1 MMPNPEA
8 LMVGSEQ
15 VYPAVEQFETLFGN
29 IFDFYGSLDRSG
41 NVNEIGGRIFA
52 RTSADPKLLVGQPF
66 AQTVFWQSSENTSK
80 VLEKSIQTAG
90 GGEYT
95 RLLVDFRISADEKV
109 PVELHL
115 QPAATEMSGTIYIFG
130 RIVEPPG
137 RVAPGKEESEQLL
150 SAAENAEIGLWYW
163 DFVDDSIYSTPRCNE
178 LLGLPAYET
187 VTSRSFLKAVHP
199 NDRSSVED
207 YLQNSRLAGSK
218 YEIEFRVVYPD
229 ETVDWVSAEGKSF
242 LDSGGQ
248 PDRMMG
254 VLRKITEEKLAAEE
268 LAMVY
273 DREKKA
279 RDEAVAANRAKDLF
293 LGFVSHELRTPL
305 NTIQGWAQI
314 LLTKEVDP
322 QTQRNALET
331 IERSVHA
338 QTKLINDLVDSARVA
353 SGRLKLEYRPTNLYE
368 VVRGSYE
375 GQRPAAEAHNLQYEF
390 ESDSKD
396 IAVTGDA
403 GRLQQV
409 FNNLISNAIK
419 FTPEGGRVVVT
430 VETADRSAKVRV
442 RDTGH
447 GISSDVLPYIF
458 EQWSQGDAPRTRNM
472 GIGLGLSIVKVLV
485 LRHRG
490 AVEAVSEGLGKG
502 SEFTVTLP
510 LSASGNVDIHDS
522 QPPESR
528 SPRPLEGLSLLVV
541 EDDHD
546 SREVLQLFLEQHG
559 AKVAAAE
566 SPRQAYQILGD
577 SMGDLPNVIIS
588 DIGMPEEDGYSM
600 VSRIRNLPVS
610 EGGSIPAIALSAFNS
625 SESRQQA
632 FDVGFQKY
640 ATKPFDDESL
650 IRDIL
655 ELARTPLAINSENA
669 PQ

>member
-1 MMPNPEA
+1 MAEPDASRPLSA
-8 LMVGSEQ
+8 QLK
-15 VYPAVEQFETLFGN
+15 FLFGN
-29 IFDFYGSLDRSG
+29 VFDFYASLDIRG
-41 NVNEIGGRIFA
+41 NVLEMAGRIFE

-80 VLEKSIQTAG
+80 LVERSIQTASA
-90 GGEYT
+90 GEYT
-95 RLLVDFRISADEKV
+95 KLLVDFRVSADEKV

-115 QPAATEMSGTIYIFG
+115 QPSDDDSPHTIYVFAQAALPRSEG
-130 RIVEPPG
+130 
-137 RVAPGKEESEQLL
+137 VAAKAESEQLL

-163 DFVDDSIYSTPRCNE
+163 DFVDDTIYSTPRCNE
-178 LLGLPAYET
+178 LLGLPVYESIT
-187 VTSRSFLKAVHP
+187 PFSFIRVVHP
-199 NDRSSVED
+199 NDRAALED
-207 YLQNSRLAGSK
+207 YLQNSRLAGTK
-218 YEIEFRVVYPD
+218 YEVEFRVVYPD
-229 ETVDWVSAEGKSF
+229 ESVDWISAEGKSF
-242 LDSGGQ
+242 LDNAGQ
-248 PDRMMG
+248 PDKMMG

-314 LLTKEVDP
+314 LLTKDVDP

-368 VVRGSYE
+368 IVRGSYE
-375 GQRPAAEAHNLQYEF
+375 GQRPAAEAHRLQYEF
-390 ESDSKD
+390 ESDTKD

-419 FTPEGGRVVVT
+419 FTPEGGHVVVS
-430 VETADRSAKVRV
+430 VETTDRVAKVRV

-447 GISSDVLPYIF
+447 GISADVLPHIF
-458 EQWSQGDAPRTRNM
+458 EQWAQGDAPRTKNM

-490 AVEAVSEGLGKG
+490 TVEAVSEGLGKG
-502 SEFTVTLP
+502 SEFTVSLP
-510 LSASGNVDIHDS
+510 LSESGNVDIHDS
-522 QPPESR
+522 QPPEIR
-528 SPRPLEGLSLLVV
+528 TARPLEGLKLLIV

-566 SPRQAYQILGD
+566 SPRQAYALLSD
-577 SMGDLPNVIIS
+577 SVGHLPNVIIS
-588 DIGMPEEDGYSM
+588 DIGMPQEDGYSM
-600 VSRIRNLPVS
+600 VARIRKMPAN
-610 EGGSIPAIALSAFNS
+610 EGGMIPAIALSAFNS
-625 SESRQQA
+625 AESRQQA
-632 FDVGFQKY
+632 TDAGFQKY
-640 ATKPFDDESL
+640 STKPFDDESI

-655 ELARTPLAINSENA
+655 ELVRNPAAVTS
-669 PQ
+669 